1 MPAKLRA
8 PQLFCLSALAIVGLL
23 SGCGNKQ
30 TSLPAQPAVVH
41 GPRLTVQLQTVDDL
55 KPVSAVITSRDQG
68 LAKARISGTLVRLA
82 VKEGDLVRQGQ
93 VIGQIKDE
101 RLVYQTQA
109 LEAQTRAAAAEVAR
123 AEADLARIQTLYN
136 SGIYAKARLDQTEAA
151 AKSAQAN
158 LTAARAQSAA
168 GAELNRQGA
177 ILAPATGKVLHAEIP
192 VGTVIMAGQ
201 TVVEVTAGPMVVR
214 IELPEAQAASLK
226 PGGVVMLAPQDA
238 APIQASILQVY
249 PSVTDGQVRADL
261 SAPGL
266 KADIAGQT
274 IRALIKVGERR
285 AYIGSRYGI
294 DFVRVIGTDGKV
306 TDVSVQTSPI
316 TAGRP
321 VEVLSG
327 LNPGDVVVAV
337 EAGQ

>member
-261 SAPGL
+261 LTITDAANASAILSTLDDDDL
-266 KADIAGQT
+266 KFIAQKFELMAKE
-274 IRALIKVGERR
+274 IRPKYKLGINQQQFEMFLKS
-285 AYIGSRYGI
+285 YIQNEDR
-294 DFVRVIGTDGKV
+294 FPV
-306 TDVSVQTSPI
+306 
-316 TAGRP
+316 AGRETAALTWRRP
-321 VEVLSG
+321 FVE
-327 LNPGDVVVAV
+327 
-337 EAGQ
+337 